1 MLISDFIKQLEE
13 LKTEHGDVQVL
24 MRDEYGN
31 EDDFDCFPSSTY
43 NPFSGEYDNIVLLE
57 M

>member
-1 MLISDFIKQLEE
+1 MLISDFIKE
-13 LKTEHGDVQVL
+13 LKEFKTDYGDIQVL

-31 EDDFDCFPSSTY
+31 EDDFNCFSITSFNPY
-43 NPFSGEYDNIVLLE
+43 NDEYENVVILE

>member
-1 MLISDFIKQLEE
+1 MLISDFIAQLEKF
-13 LKTEHGDVQVL
+13 KTEYGDVQVL

-31 EDDFDCFPSSTY
+31 EDDFDCFPGSTY
-43 NPFSGEYDNIVLLE
+43 NPFSGDYDNIVLLE